1 MLQSGQ
7 KYHRKENNMAVKTRE
22 EILEKL
28 KNRVGNQSDDET
40 IEFLEDVTDTL
51 SDLEEK
57 AKGDGVDWKAKY
69 EENDAEWRK
78 KYTDRFFSS
87 EPIIN
92 EEPHSQEPQ
101 SEPTTFDELF
111 TTV

>member
-1 MLQSGQ
+1 
-7 KYHRKENNMAVKTRE
+7 MAVRTRE
-22 EILEKL
+22 EILESL
-28 KNRVGNQSDDET
+28 KNRIGNQSDDET
-40 IEFLEDVTDTL
+40 IAFLEDVTDTL
-51 SDLEEK
+51 SDLEER
-57 AKGDGVDWKAKY
+57 AKGDGVDWKGKY

-87 EPIIN
+87 EPSSV
-92 EEPHSQEPQ
+92 EEPPIPEPQ

>member
-1 MLQSGQ
+1 
-7 KYHRKENNMAVKTRE
+7 MAVKTRE

-28 KNRVGNQSDDET
+28 KDRVGNQSDDET

-87 EPIIN
+87 EPN
-92 EEPHSQEPQ
+92 SDDNDDTPPDEPE
-101 SEPTTFDELF
+101 EPTTFAELF
-111 TTV
+111 KTD